1 MTFLRV
7 CQTGNP
13 TIVPAQRDP
22 ESKGHTTKDE
32 LFLRVHACFQSILAW
47 AHLSYNVAFKFV
59 AYRKGTSFAFLVDI
73 WSRRWLRRLLKKF
86 SLLNTVEPETDFYY
100 SQAPISIAG
109 VVQFFFPPLYLNL
122 ASSFSHSL
130 GAHASAHAHFLI
142 LLYTHMPSSAWSL
155 SVLVNVLYFI
165 YILFSVVPALPLSL
179 I

>member
-109 VVQFFFPPLYLNL
+109 VVQFFFPLVPEFSKLFLSLPRRARERTRTLLNP
-122 ASSFSHSL
+122 SV
-130 GAHASAHAHFLI
+130 
-142 LLYTHMPSSAWSL
+142 YTHAFVSL
-155 SVLVNVLYFI
+155 EFI
-165 YILFSVVPALPLSL
+165 RSR
-179 I
+179 